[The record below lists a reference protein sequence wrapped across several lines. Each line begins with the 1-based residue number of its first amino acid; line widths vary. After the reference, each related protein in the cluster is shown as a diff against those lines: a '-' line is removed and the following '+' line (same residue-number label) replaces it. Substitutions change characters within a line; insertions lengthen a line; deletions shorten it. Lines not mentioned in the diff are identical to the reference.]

1 MSLKQKLSH
10 GPVKFV
16 PDLEVSA
23 HNDRVMEADY
33 QIVLRLAALKES
45 RHPNW
50 VSLKSRP
57 TCLGDRK
64 NRPGRSVEHAEALI
78 ENTWHD
84 ALIENA
90 SRIFATQVDKALTEG
105 SDETLGLS

>member
-1 MSLKQKLSH
+1 MSLKQRMSH
-10 GPVKFV
+10 GPVTFV
-16 PDLEVSA
+16 PDLEVAA
-23 HNDRVMEADY
+23 HNKRVREADY
-33 QIVLRLAALKES
+33 KIVLRLAALKES

-50 VSLKSRP
+50 VALKSRP

-64 NRPGRSVEHAEALI
+64 NRPGRSLEHAAAIL

-90 SRIFATQVDKALTEG
+90 SRIFTAQVDKALTEG
-105 SDETLGLS
+105 SDETPGLS